1 MIFLLLRYF
10 SLIDA
15 VNFYKEKKN
24 MLLSIAI
31 IAIAGVAVLF
41 GFLLGLKRGFDKS
54 LIRIILVAV
63 ALVAAWLL
71 REQITNWIM
80 NITVSSG
87 KTVAQTI
94 TEAIPAD
101 YANFADMILPI
112 VKMIT
117 CVAVFIAS
125 FIILQFATWLI
136 GLIVGVFFRR
146 TNARLLGGV
155 IGLVQGALVAFAI
168 IIPLNGAILS
178 TEKLTSLEINGEQPL
193 NVQEYVDFT
202 EYKESQVCKFV
213 SKIGDG
219 IYAQLASVKVE
230 SGERKNLDDQ
240 IDAFVAGVKI
250 AEQAQK
256 FNEIDT
262 SNGIDENN
270 VAQIKQILADIDE
283 IKGQLTPAQKSALN
297 EMVAAA
303 SDALGLTDSIAD
315 IDITEVDFTS
325 EGAILDKALAYQN
338 GEILDAEAAQEL
350 VNSLAESKFILPLAD
365 GNMTVDVPLVKQGE
379 ILNAVNNL
387 GDDVSEETKTAIKK
401 LFNINI

>member
-1 MIFLLLRYF
+1 
-10 SLIDA
+10 
-15 VNFYKEKKN
+15 

-155 IGLVQGALVAFAI
+155 IGLVQGALVACAI

-240 IDAFVAGVKI
+240 IDSFVAGVKI

-256 FNEIDT
+256 FNEINT
-262 SNGIDENN
+262 SNGLDENN

>member
-1 MIFLLLRYF
+1 
-10 SLIDA
+10 
-15 VNFYKEKKN
+15 

-262 SNGIDENN
+262 SNGLDENN

-283 IKGQLTPAQKSALN
+283 IKGQLTPEQKSALN

>member
-1 MIFLLLRYF
+1 
-10 SLIDA
+10 
-15 VNFYKEKKN
+15 

-136 GLIVGVFFRR
+136 GLIVGVLFRR

-256 FNEIDT
+256 FNEINT
-262 SNGIDENN
+262 SNGLDENN

-350 VNSLAESKFILPLAD
+350 VNSLAGSKFILPLAD

>member
-1 MIFLLLRYF
+1 
-10 SLIDA
+10 
-15 VNFYKEKKN
+15 

-193 NVQEYVDFT
+193 NVQEYVDFN

-262 SNGIDENN
+262 SNGLDENN

>member
-1 MIFLLLRYF
+1 
-10 SLIDA
+10 
-15 VNFYKEKKN
+15 

-262 SNGIDENN
+262 SNGLDENS

-303 SDALGLTDSIAD
+303 SDALGLTDSIAA

>member
-1 MIFLLLRYF
+1 
-10 SLIDA
+10 
-15 VNFYKEKKN
+15 

-31 IAIAGVAVLF
+31 IAIAVVAVLF

-262 SNGIDENN
+262 SNGLDENS

-303 SDALGLTDSIAD
+303 SDAFGLTDSIAD

>member
-1 MIFLLLRYF
+1 
-10 SLIDA
+10 
-15 VNFYKEKKN
+15 

-256 FNEIDT
+256 FNEINT
-262 SNGIDENN
+262 SNGLDENN

-350 VNSLAESKFILPLAD
+350 VNSLAGSKFILPLAD

>member
-262 SNGIDENN
+262 SNGLDENS

-297 EMVAAA
+297 EMVVAA

>member
-1 MIFLLLRYF
+1 
-10 SLIDA
+10 
-15 VNFYKEKKN
+15 

-193 NVQEYVDFT
+193 NVQEYVDFN

-262 SNGIDENN
+262 SNGLDENN

-325 EGAILDKALAYQN
+325 ESAILDKALAYQN

-350 VNSLAESKFILPLAD
+350 VNSLAGSKFILPLAD

>member
-230 SGERKNLDDQ
+230 SGECKNLDDQ

-262 SNGIDENN
+262 SNGLDENS

-297 EMVAAA
+297 EMVVAA

>member
-262 SNGIDENN
+262 SNGLDENS

-303 SDALGLTDSIAD
+303 SDAFGLTDSIAD

>member
-1 MIFLLLRYF
+1 
-10 SLIDA
+10 
-15 VNFYKEKKN
+15 

-155 IGLVQGALVAFAI
+155 IGLVQGALVAFVI

-256 FNEIDT
+256 FNVIDT
-262 SNGIDENN
+262 SNGLDENN

-283 IKGQLTPAQKSALN
+283 IKGQLTPAQKAALN

>member
-1 MIFLLLRYF
+1 
-10 SLIDA
+10 
-15 VNFYKEKKN
+15 

-31 IAIAGVAVLF
+31 IAIAVVAVLF

-262 SNGIDENN
+262 SNGLDENS

-315 IDITEVDFTS
+315 IDITEVDFTA

>member
-262 SNGIDENN
+262 SNGLDENS

>member
-1 MIFLLLRYF
+1 
-10 SLIDA
+10 
-15 VNFYKEKKN
+15 

-117 CVAVFIAS
+117 CVAVFIAI

-136 GLIVGVFFRR
+136 GLIVGVLFRR

-155 IGLVQGALVAFAI
+155 IGLVQGALVALAI

-202 EYKESQVCKFV
+202 GYKESQVCKFV

-256 FNEIDT
+256 FNEINT
-262 SNGIDENN
+262 SNGLDENN

>member
-112 VKMIT
+112 VEMIT

-155 IGLVQGALVAFAI
+155 IGLVQGALVAFVI

-256 FNEIDT
+256 FNVIDT
-262 SNGIDENN
+262 SNGLDENN

>member
-146 TNARLLGGV
+146 TNARFLGGV

-262 SNGIDENN
+262 SNGLDENS

>member
-1 MIFLLLRYF
+1 
-10 SLIDA
+10 
-15 VNFYKEKKN
+15 

-262 SNGIDENN
+262 SNGLDENN

>member
-1 MIFLLLRYF
+1 
-10 SLIDA
+10 
-15 VNFYKEKKN
+15 

-117 CVAVFIAS
+117 CVAVFIAI

-136 GLIVGVFFRR
+136 GLIVGVLFRR

-256 FNEIDT
+256 FNEINT
-262 SNGIDENN
+262 SNGLDENN

-350 VNSLAESKFILPLAD
+350 VNSLAGSKFILPLAD

>member
-63 ALVAAWLL
+63 ALVVAWLL

-262 SNGIDENN
+262 SNGLDENN

-283 IKGQLTPAQKSALN
+283 IKGQLTPEQKSALN

>member
-1 MIFLLLRYF
+1 MLLL
-10 SLIDA
+10 
-15 VNFYKEKKN
+15 
-24 MLLSIAI
+24 IAI

-63 ALVAAWLL
+63 ALVVAWLL

>member
-1 MIFLLLRYF
+1 
-10 SLIDA
+10 
-15 VNFYKEKKN
+15 

-117 CVAVFIAS
+117 CVAVFIAI

-136 GLIVGVFFRR
+136 GLIVGVLFRR

-256 FNEIDT
+256 FNEINT
-262 SNGIDENN
+262 SNGLDENN

-283 IKGQLTPAQKSALN
+283 IKGQLTPEQKSALN

>member
-1 MIFLLLRYF
+1 
-10 SLIDA
+10 
-15 VNFYKEKKN
+15 
-24 MLLSIAI
+24 MLLSITI

-71 REQITNWIM
+71 REQITNWIL

-213 SKIGDG
+213 SKIGGG

-262 SNGIDENN
+262 SNGLDENN

-283 IKGQLTPAQKSALN
+283 IKGQLTPEQKSALN

>member
-1 MIFLLLRYF
+1 
-10 SLIDA
+10 
-15 VNFYKEKKN
+15 

-262 SNGIDENN
+262 SNGLDENN

-283 IKGQLTPAQKSALN
+283 IKGQLTPEQKAALN